1 MAPDSGAWEEEGE
14 AACIK
19 PEVSRIRAPVDLGG
33 GFIYQSNNLF
43 N

>member
-1 MAPDSGAWEEEGE
+1 MAPEAVAWEEEGEGE

-33 GFIYQSNNLF
+33 GFYLSKQ
-43 N
+43 